1 MKGTKSVILTFSGN
15 IEAVDSGE
23 RRMISGKIAPYGEV
37 GYTSAGKVVFAEG
50 SITAPETS
58 KVKLLMSHDNSAVV
72 GRMQSMTSA
81 KDGLYASF
89 KVSASS
95 RGSDAILLAQEQL
108 MDGLSVGVEVTA
120 SKPEKDY
127 LLVTAATLREVSLVE
142 SAAFAS
148 AAVQKI
154 AAAVGDMP
162 VAPVEA
168 AESTSTKITTTNT
181 VINTTTTETET
192 ESEAAVTTA
201 PDTNAPEA
209 TDATEQAAP
218 TVEAARKIILPS
230 ALNSQRVRTPI
241 VSMSTYTEHKIKAA
255 LGSDESKLY
264 VTAADDS
271 FATNPAFNPTQYL
284 SEFVT
289 NTRFPRS
296 AIDACSRGVL
306 PPTGTT
312 INVPSL
318 VDSNGGLNG
327 VAPTVT
333 VEAEAGAVS
342 NTGMV
347 TEYLT
352 GTVNKYSGMNTLSVE
367 LLERT
372 NDPNFY
378 NELTNQLQVA
388 YMNATDQAVITAIN
402 ATGFTST
409 GVAATAA
416 GLISYTAESTANVY
430 KNSGYFAQNFV
441 GSTGIY
447 NLLLGAVDT
456 TGRPIFNAYQPNP
469 SALANAGG
477 MVSNNSVRGNM
488 LGLDLYVDRF
498 MTAGV
503 ADNSAFILAPE
514 AFTVYESPQA
524 YMSVNVVSNLQ
535 VQIAIYGF
543 MATIAKIPHGIC
555 RLNIS

>member
-1 MKGTKSVILTFSGN
+1 MILTFSGVVQ
-15 IEAVDSGE
+15 AVDSGE
-23 RRMISGKIAPYGEV
+23 RRTIAGKIAPYDGEI
-37 GYTSAGKVVFAEG
+37 GMTSAGPIVFAKG
-50 SITAPETS
+50 SITAENTN
-58 KVKLLMSHDNSAVV
+58 KVKLLMQHDTGQPV
-72 GRMQSMTSA
+72 GRMVTMQSTE
-81 KDGLYASF
+81 DGLYASF
-89 KVSASS
+89 KISAST
-95 RGSDAILLAQEQL
+95 RGNDAILLAQEQL
-108 MDGLSVGVEVTA
+108 MDGLSVGVEVI
-120 SKPEKDY
+120 SSEPKKGY
-127 LLVTAATLREVSLVE
+127 LLVTAAKLREVSLVE
-142 SAAFAS
+142 SAAFPS
-148 AAVQKI
+148 AAVQSI
-154 AAAVGDMP
+154 AASQS
-162 VAPVEA
+162 EA
-168 AESTSTKITTTNT
+168 
-181 VINTTTTETET
+181 TEQDKPNLT

-201 PDTNAPEA
+201 PETPIEDKAE
-209 TDATEQAAP
+209 AAP
-218 TVEAARKIILPS
+218 VVEAARAIIRPS
-230 ALNSQRVRTPI
+230 ALDSQRVRTPI
-241 VSMSTYTEHKIKAA
+241 VNMGTYTEHKVKAA
-255 LGSDESKLY
+255 LGNDESKLY

-284 SEFVT
+284 SEFIT

-296 AIDACSRGVL
+296 AIDACSRGIL
-306 PPTGTT
+306 PSTGTT

-318 VDSNGGLNG
+318 VDSNGGLSG

-342 NTGMV
+342 DTGMV
-347 TEYLT
+347 TQYLS

-372 NDPNFY
+372 NDPNFF

-388 YMNATDQAVITAIN
+388 YMNATDAAVISAIN

-469 SALANAGG
+469 SSLANAGG
-477 MVSNNSVRGNM
+477 MVSNNSVRGNV

-543 MATIAKIPHGIC
+543 MATIAKIPNGIC
-555 RLNIS
+555 RLNIA